1 MNIQRLLRFLWYVC
15 LDHLQIGRNYP
26 IPNLPDKSLLCNFKN
41 SLHKL
46 SLVSDL
52 KKRSC
57 LVRSFCTDCTLG
69 PQLVILLT
77 KPKFHSI
84 NRIGLCL
91 TLWMQPSNRAKTCC
105 LAQQQTPLANIFSYW
120 FHCGAAKGCAN
131 IARSLLGE
139 GLVVACLR
147 RSARMKRVHWILQ
160 NFELWEQAPLAHC
173 TENHHHFYNLLSLWL
188 RSIGVMW
195 PHDLMR
201 WCDTSPIVVSRPKC
215 DFWACPPW
223 CVTNQTL
230 CACRVRGH
238 GFAIHLLIR
247 RFLQWNTC
255 LALPQISLHIFL
267 FFCVMPS
274 FFCMLMTKFRA
285 LCRQPQRKCAPHQ
298 VCNVQHKRNATNKW
312 LAACEH
318 FDGHLCRRSLDKV
331 WVCQRWSAF
340 ICSHWAQAVGVMPIC
355 WEQVNILKG
364 EWPCLFRILEFSLGK

>member
-52 KKRSC
+52 EKRSC

-173 TENHHHFYNLLSLWL
+173 TENHHHFYNLFAICFVASRCLHCGILQSQLSLSLSKVRFEIRPCLLVSVRLEAPSFTFVKKHAHVKHQSGGIISGDQNGWL
-188 RSIGVMW
+188 LRRSRTLQMGLHCLIIRSHVQQNSV
-195 PHDLMR
+195 P
-201 WCDTSPIVVSRPKC
+201 
-215 DFWACPPW
+215 FWSTMAKSGADGCF
-223 CVTNQTL
+223 CRREQM
-230 CACRVRGH
+230 ACRCERTCQQQQWHCWWFWHPLPTWKQPKGSN
-238 GFAIHLLIR
+238 GCR
-247 RFLQWNTC
+247 ELQ
-255 LALPQISLHIFL
+255 
-267 FFCVMPS
+267 
-274 FFCMLMTKFRA
+274 
-285 LCRQPQRKCAPHQ
+285 RQPLEWWIFMH
-298 VCNVQHKRNATNKW
+298 
-312 LAACEH
+312 
-318 FDGHLCRRSLDKV
+318 RS
-331 WVCQRWSAF
+331 
-340 ICSHWAQAVGVMPIC
+340 C
-355 WEQVNILKG
+355 W
-364 EWPCLFRILEFSLGK
+364 

>member
-1 MNIQRLLRFLWYVC
+1 M
-15 LDHLQIGRNYP
+15 H
-26 IPNLPDKSLLCNFKN
+26 
-41 SLHKL
+41 
-46 SLVSDL
+46 
-52 KKRSC
+52 
-57 LVRSFCTDCTLG
+57 
-69 PQLVILLT
+69 
-77 KPKFHSI
+77 
-84 NRIGLCL
+84 
-91 TLWMQPSNRAKTCC
+91 
-105 LAQQQTPLANIFSYW
+105 
-120 FHCGAAKGCAN
+120 
-131 IARSLLGE
+131 
-139 GLVVACLR
+139 
-147 RSARMKRVHWILQ
+147 
-160 NFELWEQAPLAHC
+160 
-173 TENHHHFYNLLSLWL
+173 
-188 RSIGVMW
+188 
-195 PHDLMR
+195 
-201 WCDTSPIVVSRPKC
+201 
-215 DFWACPPW
+215 
-223 CVTNQTL
+223 QTL

-355 WEQVNILKG
+355 WEQANILKA